1 MTHAGLMLTAARSC
15 RLLSALSHSATVCP
29 QQRELTHFKTNPQ
42 MQFLCTVLQMEAD
55 RIHFMLVSY
64 HRIRL
69 KKIERFAA
77 HLVFSGEGER
87 RCSQPELT
95 FLNGYIDLLNSH
107 LHTSFLG
114 QLPSRMQKW
123 IDPANPHK
131 EPGVIES
138 PDRDNTF
145 VIFKVKENIEQF
157 VISENE
163 VESLA
168 VGDIMAGN
176 WKVYYTLFTEGL
188 IELM

>member
-1 MTHAGLMLTAARSC
+1 
-15 RLLSALSHSATVCP
+15 
-29 QQRELTHFKTNPQ
+29 

-87 RCSQPELT
+87 RCSNHEMT

-107 LHTSFLG
+107 LHTSFLS

-131 EPGVIES
+131 VRRRGAT
-138 PDRDNTF
+138 RTR
-145 VIFKVKENIEQF
+145 
-157 VISENE
+157 
-163 VESLA
+163 
-168 VGDIMAGN
+168 
-176 WKVYYTLFTEGL
+176 TEERSVW
-188 IELM
+188 IAPCHSNAD